1 MLIKASIL
9 KILNAFLALGGMS
22 LFSYLTNQID
32 YLLYFLYFNAVIVV
46 SSSVFDF
53 GLNAVN
59 SSVMLSKHHY
69 FVPPIMKKFFEFRI
83 DYLVSIFLTII
94 FSLMTKSNFVTAFGI
109 LLCIYL
115 RIFIMRWMTI
125 ERKEVSVTSSI
136 VRADIPLTI
145 LNSVTIYFLTLSEL
159 TFLIFQVIGYFLIF
173 YSLNKTES
181 FSLLWNFEKNRII
194 FASPEHGLSV
204 VLQSYL
210 SAFKNNITGLLLGGA
225 TGNLLESIFLAN
237 RLGQIFLVPYSGVLV
252 SIPRLLKIQNNQLN
266 KKWINIIV
274 PPFIFSIVIIFKPEL
289 LIFIVNFIYNSNIFA
304 FSELIILFLLLP
316 SLLAFL
322 NVYLIAKGKQSTNI
336 ALDLAQILIIG
347 VSIKCVVL

>member
-9 KILNAFLALGGMS
+9 KVVNALLALGGMS

-83 DYLVSIFLTII
+83 DYLVSIVLTLGYG
-94 FSLMTKSNFVTAFGI
+94 LMTKSSFITVFGI
-109 LLCIYL
+109 LLCVYL

-125 ERKEVSVTSSI
+125 ERKEISVTSSI
-136 VRADIPLTI
+136 IRADIPLTI
-145 LNSVTIYFLTLSEL
+145 LNSLTIYFLTISEL
-159 TFLIFQVIGYFLIF
+159 TFIVFQIIGYFLIF
-173 YSLNKTES
+173 YSLSKTES
-181 FSLLWNFEKNRII
+181 FNLLWCFEKNRIF
-194 FASPEHGLSV
+194 FASPQHGLSV

-225 TGNLLESIFLAN
+225 AGNLVESIFLAN
-237 RLGQIFLVPYSGVLV
+237 RLGQIFLVLYSGILV

-274 PPFIFSIVIIFKPEL
+274 PPSLFFIIIIFKPEL
-289 LIFIVNFIYNSNIFA
+289 LIFLVNLIYNSNISS

-322 NVYLIAKGKQSTNI
+322 NVYLIAKGKQSSNI
-336 ALDLAQILIIG
+336 VLDLAQILIIG
-347 VSIKCVVL
+347 VSIKCVGL

>member
-9 KILNAFLALGGMS
+9 KVVNAFLALGGMS

-32 YLLYFLYFNAVIVV
+32 YLLFFLYFNAVIIV

-69 FVPPIMKKFFEFRI
+69 FVPPIMKRFFELRI
-83 DYLVSIFLTII
+83 DYLVSILLTIF
-94 FSLMTKSNFVTAFGI
+94 FSLITDSNFVTAFGI
-109 LLCIYL
+109 LLCVYF
-115 RIFIMRWMTI
+115 RIFILRWMTI

-136 VRADIPLTI
+136 IRADIPLTI
-145 LNSVTIYFLTLSEL
+145 LNSITIYFLTLSEL
-159 TFLIFQVIGYFLIF
+159 TFIIFQIIGYFLIF

-181 FSLLWNFEKNRII
+181 FNLIWNFEKNRTI
-194 FASPEHGLSV
+194 FESPDHGFSV

-210 SAFKNNITGLLLGGA
+210 SAFKNNITGLLLGSA

-266 KKWINIIV
+266 KKWINIII
-274 PPFIFSIVIIFKPEL
+274 PPFIFFLIILFKPEL
-289 LIFIVNFIYNSNIFA
+289 LIFLVNIIYNSDIYS
-304 FSELIILFLLLP
+304 FSELIILLLLLP

-322 NVYLIAKGKQSTNI
+322 NVYLIATGKQTSNI

-347 VSIKCVVL
+347 VSIKCVGL